1 MDNLIVDRALVEY
14 QSSLDNLLK
23 RLQVFATE
31 INNQQLQV
39 TIRNLRANINE
50 PFLFVV
56 VGEVKAGKSSFVN
69 ALLQADICK
78 TAADPCTD
86 IIQQLVYSKEQYEQP
101 VNQYLR
107 KIGLPNEILKT
118 LSVVDTPGTNTIV
131 ENHQEITKDFIPN
144 SDLIFFVFFA
154 KNPYTRSAW
163 ELLDYVN
170 SEWRKKVVFV
180 LQQAD
185 LAKPEELAKNKEK
198 LAELAVQKGI
208 PSPVVFATSVE
219 WEVNGEQD
227 ISGFNEV
234 RNYIQQTLK
243 DGSTK
248 RLKLQGVRK
257 TSDQIIDLLRK
268 DLVAVQQQLI
278 KDQAIVSKIKTKLL
292 QNKRQSGFELESL
305 INRLLTKYDKITARV
320 KEDFREQLSLFTLVK
335 GSFAV
340 LFRSKKSAPTWMD
353 ELKQSCED
361 ELKSSLGEISQDGI
375 KHFVGGIRDLLQSL
389 VDDLQDIKVNQVTTS
404 AITVNTIESRQEI
417 VEDVQQKVATL
428 LDDKSFLRSIE
439 SINASVAPRF
449 LGGGAATVAGTA
461 IAALTEIVLL
471 DIIGTAFAGVGLLFA
486 GGTLVLKKR
495 KIIKQFEDKLDSEK
509 ERFESELSAKLNSKL
524 DIIYEEIE
532 RNFVNIYDYVAEEE
546 QKISPLVKQ
555 FNQIEADAKQLTVS
569 NWYLFRA
576 KTQSGATL
584 LLRKQPRNAHQDRRR
599 VNWLT

>member
-1 MDNLIVDRALVEY
+1 MDNLIVDQALVQY
-14 QSSLDNLLK
+14 QSSLDSLLK
-23 RLQVFATE
+23 RLQIFASE

-39 TIRNLRANINE
+39 TIRNLRTNINE

-86 IIQQLVYSKEQYEQP
+86 VIQQLVYSKEPFEQP
-101 VNQYLR
+101 VSQYLR

-185 LAKPEELAKNKEK
+185 LAKPEELAKNQEK
-198 LAELAVQKGI
+198 LAELALRKGI
-208 PSPVVFATSVE
+208 QPPVVFATSVE
-219 WEVNGEQD
+219 WEVSGKQD
-227 ISGFNEV
+227 VSGFTEI

-243 DGSTK
+243 EGSTK
-248 RLKLQGVRK
+248 KLKLQGVKK
-257 TSDQIIDLLRK
+257 TSEQIIDLLRK
-268 DLVAVQQQLI
+268 DLVMVQQQLI
-278 KDQAIVSKIKTKLL
+278 KDQAVVSKIKTKLL

-305 INRLLTKYDKITARV
+305 INRLLAKYDTITARV
-320 KEDFREQLSLFTLVK
+320 KADFRERLSLLTLITS
-335 GSFAV
+335 SFSV
-340 LFRSKKSAPTWMD
+340 LFRTKKSAPVWMD
-353 ELKQSCED
+353 ELKQSCEN
-361 ELKSSLGEISQDGI
+361 ELRTSLGEISQDGI
-375 KHFVGGIRDLLQSL
+375 KHFVGGIKDLLQSL
-389 VDDLQDIKVNQVTTS
+389 VDDLQDIKVNQVSTNV
-404 AITVNTIESRQEI
+404 ITVNTIESRQEI

-428 LDDKSFLRSIE
+428 LNDKTFLHSIE
-439 SINASVAPRF
+439 SINASVAPSF

-461 IAALTEIVLL
+461 IAALTEVVLL

-486 GGTLVLKKR
+486 GGSLVLKKR
-495 KIIKQFEDKLDSEK
+495 KIIRQFEDKLDQEK
-509 ERFESELSAKLNSKL
+509 IRFESELSAKLTSKL
-524 DIIYEEIE
+524 DIIYEEID
-532 RNFVNIYDYVAEEE
+532 RNFANIYSYVGAEEE
-546 QKISPLVKQ
+546 KVIPLVDQ
-555 FNQIEADAKQLTVS
+555 FKEIEQEAAQL
-569 NWYLFRA
+569 NF
-576 KTQSGATL
+576 
-584 LLRKQPRNAHQDRRR
+584 
-599 VNWLT
+599 

>member
-1 MDNLIVDRALVEY
+1 MDNLIVDQALVQY
-14 QSSLDNLLK
+14 QSHLDNLLN
-23 RLQVFATE
+23 RLQTFSID

-69 ALLQADICK
+69 ALLQTDICK

-86 IIQQLVYSKEQYEQP
+86 VIQQIVYSQEQFEQP
-101 VNQYLR
+101 VSQYLR

-131 ENHQEITKDFIPN
+131 KNHQQITKEFIPN

-163 ELLDYVN
+163 ELLDFVN

-185 LAKPEELAKNKEK
+185 LTKPAELAKNKEK
-198 LAELAVQKGI
+198 LTELALQKGI
-208 PSPVVFATSVE
+208 QSPVIFATSVE

-227 ISGFNEV
+227 ISGFNQV

-248 RLKLQGVRK
+248 RLKLQGVTK
-257 TSDQIIDLLRK
+257 TSEQIIDLLRK
-268 DLVAVQQQLI
+268 DLVSVQQQLI
-278 KDQAIVSKIKTKLL
+278 KDQAIVNKIKTKLQ

-305 INRLLTKYDKITARV
+305 MNRLLDKYDTITARV
-320 KEDFREQLSLFTLVK
+320 KSDFREQLSLFTLVK

-340 LFRSKKSAPTWMD
+340 LFRTKKSAPTWMD
-353 ELKQSCED
+353 ELKQSCEN
-361 ELKSSLGEISQDGI
+361 ELKTSLGEISQDGI
-375 KHFVGGIRDLLQSL
+375 KHFVGGIKELLQTL
-389 VDDLQDIKVNQVTTS
+389 VDDLQDIKVNQVTTN
-404 AITVNTIESRQEI
+404 AISLNTIESRQEI
-417 VEDVQQKVATL
+417 VEDVQQKVSTL
-428 LDDKSFLRSIE
+428 LDDKGFLHSIE
-439 SINASVAPRF
+439 SVNASVAPRF
-449 LGGGAATVAGTA
+449 IGGGAATVAGTA
-461 IAALTEIVLL
+461 IATLTEIVLL

-495 KIIKQFEDKLDSEK
+495 KIIKQFEDKLDNEK
-509 ERFESELSAKLNSKL
+509 ARFESELSAKLNSKL

-532 RNFVNIYDYVAEEE
+532 RNFVNIYHYVAEEE
-546 QKISPLVKQ
+546 QKILPLVEQ
-555 FNQIEADAKQLTVS
+555 FKLIEQDAKELKIS
-569 NWYLFRA
+569 
-576 KTQSGATL
+576 
-584 LLRKQPRNAHQDRRR
+584 
-599 VNWLT
+599 

>member
-1 MDNLIVDRALVEY
+1 MDNLIVDQALVQY
-14 QSSLDNLLK
+14 QSRLDNLLN
-23 RLQVFATE
+23 RLQTFSID

-69 ALLQADICK
+69 ALLQTDICK

-86 IIQQLVYSKEQYEQP
+86 VIQQIVYSEEQFEQP
-101 VNQYLR
+101 VSQYLR

-131 ENHQEITKDFIPN
+131 ENHQQITKEFIPN

-163 ELLDYVN
+163 ELLDFVN

-185 LAKPEELAKNKEK
+185 LTKPAELAKNKEK
-198 LAELAVQKGI
+198 LTELALQKGI
-208 PSPVVFATSVE
+208 QSPVVFATSVE

-227 ISGFNEV
+227 ISGFNQV

-248 RLKLQGVRK
+248 RLKLQGVTK
-257 TSDQIIDLLRK
+257 TSEQIIDLLRK
-268 DLVAVQQQLI
+268 DLVSVQQQLI
-278 KDQAIVSKIKTKLL
+278 KDQAIVNKIKTKLQ

-305 INRLLTKYDKITARV
+305 MNRLLDKYDTITARV
-320 KEDFREQLSLFTLVK
+320 KSDFREQLSLFTLVK

-340 LFRSKKSAPTWMD
+340 LFRTKKSAPTWMD
-353 ELKQSCED
+353 ELKQSCEN
-361 ELKSSLGEISQDGI
+361 ELKTSLGEISQDGI
-375 KHFVGGIRDLLQSL
+375 KHFVGGIKELLQTL
-389 VDDLQDIKVNQVTTS
+389 VDNLQDIKVNQVTTN
-404 AITVNTIESRQEI
+404 AISLNTIESRQEI
-417 VEDVQQKVATL
+417 VEDVQQKVSTL
-428 LDDKSFLRSIE
+428 LDDKGFLHSIE
-439 SINASVAPRF
+439 SVNASVAPRF
-449 LGGGAATVAGTA
+449 IGGGAATVAGTA
-461 IAALTEIVLL
+461 IATLTEIVLL

-495 KIIKQFEDKLDSEK
+495 KIIKQFEDKLDNEK
-509 ERFESELSAKLNSKL
+509 ARFESELSAKLNSKL

-532 RNFVNIYDYVAEEE
+532 RNFINIYHYVAEEE
-546 QKISPLVKQ
+546 QKILPLVEQ
-555 FNQIEADAKQLTVS
+555 FKLIEQDAKELKIS
-569 NWYLFRA
+569 
-576 KTQSGATL
+576 
-584 LLRKQPRNAHQDRRR
+584 
-599 VNWLT
+599 

>member
-1 MDNLIVDRALVEY
+1 MNNLIVDRALVQY
-14 QSSLDNLLK
+14 QSNLDGLLD

-31 INNQQLQV
+31 INNQQLQG
-39 TIRNLRANINE
+39 TIHNLRINLNE

-69 ALLQADICK
+69 ALLQADICQ

-86 IIQQLVYSKEQYEQP
+86 VIQQIVYSEEKTERS
-101 VNQYLR
+101 VGQYLR
-107 KIGLPNEILKT
+107 RIGLPNPILKN
-118 LSVVDTPGTNTIV
+118 LSVVDTPGTNTII
-131 ENHQEITKDFIPN
+131 ENHQEITKEFIPN

-170 SEWRKKVVFV
+170 SEWRKKVVFI

-185 LAKPEELAKNKEK
+185 LTKPAELAKNKEK
-198 LAELAVQKGI
+198 LAELAAQKGI
-208 PSPVVFATSVE
+208 QTPVVFATSVE
-219 WEVNGEQD
+219 WEVNGD
-227 ISGFNEV
+227 RDLSGFDEV
-234 RNYIQQTLK
+234 RNYIQRTLK

-248 RLKLQGVRK
+248 KLKLQGVAK
-257 TSDQIIDLLRK
+257 TSEQIIELLRQ
-268 DLVAVQQQLI
+268 DLVELQQQLV
-278 KDQAIVSKIKTKLL
+278 KDQTIVNKIKAKLQ

-305 INRLLTKYDKITARV
+305 INRLLTKYDTITARV
-320 KEDFREQLSLFTLVK
+320 KADFREQLSLFTLVR

-340 LFRSKKSAPTWMD
+340 LFRNQKSAPTWMD
-353 ELKQSCED
+353 ELKQSCEK
-361 ELKSSLGEISQDGI
+361 ELKASLGEISQDGI
-375 KHFVGGIRDLLQSL
+375 KHFVGGIKGLLQSL
-389 VDDLQDIKVNQVTTS
+389 VDDLHDIKVNQITTN

-428 LDDKSFLRSIE
+428 LDDKSFLHSIE

-495 KIIKQFEDKLDSEK
+495 KIIKQFEDKLDNEK
-509 ERFESELSAKLNSKL
+509 ARFESELSAKLNSKL

-532 RNFVNIYDYVAEEE
+532 RNFINIYNYVAESE
-546 QKISPLVKQ
+546 QKILPLLEQ
-555 FNQIEADAKQLTVS
+555 FEEIEREAKQLS
-569 NWYLFRA
+569 SDGN
-576 KTQSGATL
+576 
-584 LLRKQPRNAHQDRRR
+584 
-599 VNWLT
+599 

>member
-1 MDNLIVDRALVEY
+1 MDNLIVDRSLVQY
-14 QSSLDNLLK
+14 QANLDRLLGK
-23 RLQVFATE
+23 LQVFATD
-31 INNQQLQV
+31 INNQQLQK
-39 TIRNLRANINE
+39 TICNLRGNINE

-86 IIQQLVYSKEQYEQP
+86 VIQQLVYSKEQFEQP
-101 VNQYLR
+101 VSQYLR
-107 KIGLPNEILKT
+107 KVGLPNQILKT

-131 ENHQEITKDFIPN
+131 ENHQEITKEFVPN

-185 LAKPEELAKNKEK
+185 LAKPQELAKNKEK
-198 LAELAVQKGI
+198 LVELALQKGI
-208 PSPVVFATSVE
+208 QSPIVFATSVE
-219 WEVNGEQD
+219 WEVSGEQD
-227 ISGFNEV
+227 ISGFKEV

-257 TSDQIIDLLRK
+257 TSEQIIDLLRQ
-268 DLVAVQQQLI
+268 DLAMVQQQLI
-278 KDQAIVSKIKTKLL
+278 KDREIVSKIKTKLL

-320 KEDFREQLSLFTLVK
+320 KEDFREQLSLITLVK

-353 ELKQSCED
+353 ELKRSCED
-361 ELKSSLGEISQDGI
+361 ELKASLGEISQDGI
-375 KHFVGGIRDLLQSL
+375 KHFVGGIKDLLQSL
-389 VDDLQDIKVNQVTTS
+389 VDDLHDIKVNQVTTN

-428 LDDKSFLRSIE
+428 LDDKSFLHSIQSIE
-439 SINASVAPRF
+439 ASVAPRF

-471 DIIGTAFAGVGLLFA
+471 DIIGTAFAGVGLVFA

-495 KIIKQFEDKLDSEK
+495 KIIRQFEDKLDNEK
-509 ERFESELSAKLNSKL
+509 ARFESELSTKLNSKL

-532 RNFVNIYDYVAEEE
+532 RNFANIYSYVDAEE
-546 QKISPLVKQ
+546 QKILPLIDQFEQIKQ
-555 FNQIEADAKQLTVS
+555 EAKQLTAA
-569 NWYLFRA
+569 N
-576 KTQSGATL
+576 
-584 LLRKQPRNAHQDRRR
+584 
-599 VNWLT
+599 

>member
-1 MDNLIVDRALVEY
+1 MNNFIVDQALVEY
-14 QSSLDNLLK
+14 QSSLDSLLSQ
-23 RLQVFATE
+23 LQLFATE

-69 ALLQADICK
+69 ALLQSNICK

-86 IIQQLVYSKEQYEQP
+86 VIQQIVYAEEQSEQSIS
-101 VNQYLR
+101 QYLR
-107 KIGLPNEILKT
+107 KIGLPNEILKN

-131 ENHQEITKDFIPN
+131 ENHQEITKEFIPN

-163 ELLDYVN
+163 ELLDFVN

-198 LAELAVQKGI
+198 LAELALQKGI
-208 PSPVVFATSVE
+208 QSPVVFATSVE
-219 WEVNGEQD
+219 WEVNGQAD

-234 RNYIQQTLK
+234 RNYIQRTLQ
-243 DGSTK
+243 DGSSK
-248 RLKLQGVRK
+248 RLKLEGVRQ
-257 TSDQIIDLLRK
+257 TSGQIIDLLRN
-268 DLVAVQQQLI
+268 DLLSVQQQLT
-278 KDQAIVSKIKTKLL
+278 KDQAIVSKIKAKLQ

-305 INRLLTKYDKITARV
+305 LNRLLNKYDTITARV
-320 KEDFREQLSLFTLVK
+320 KSDFREQLSLFTLVK

-340 LFRSKKSAPTWMD
+340 LFRTKKSAPTWMD
-353 ELKQSCED
+353 ELKHSCEQ
-361 ELKSSLGEISQDGI
+361 ELKAALGEISQDGI
-375 KHFVGGIRDLLQSL
+375 KHFVGGIRELLQSL
-389 VDDLQDIKVNQVTTS
+389 VDDLQDIKVNQVTTN

-417 VEDVQQKVATL
+417 VEDVQQKVSTL
-428 LDDKSFLRSIE
+428 LDDKTFLQSIE
-439 SINASVAPRF
+439 SVNASVAPRF

-495 KIIKQFEDKLDSEK
+495 KIIKQFEDKLDREK
-509 ERFESELSAKLNSKL
+509 TRFKSELSTKLNSKL

-532 RNFVNIYDYVAEEE
+532 RNFINIYNYVEAEE
-546 QKISPLVKQ
+546 QKVLPLVEQ
-555 FNQIEADAKQLTVS
+555 FQQIEQSAKQLVS
-569 NWYLFRA
+569 
-576 KTQSGATL
+576 G
-584 LLRKQPRNAHQDRRR
+584 
-599 VNWLT
+599 

>member
-23 RLQVFATE
+23 RLQVFATD
-31 INNQQLQV
+31 INNQQLQI

-56 VGEVKAGKSSFVN
+56 VGEVKAGKSSFIN
-69 ALLQADICK
+69 ALLQEDICK

-86 IIQQLVYSKEQYEQP
+86 VIQQLVYSKEP
-101 VNQYLR
+101 FDRSVSQYLR

-131 ENHQEITKDFIPN
+131 ENHQEITKEFIPN

-185 LAKPEELAKNKEK
+185 LTKPEELAKNKEK
-198 LAELAVQKGI
+198 LAELALQKGI
-208 PSPVVFATSVE
+208 QSPVVFATSVE

-227 ISGFNEV
+227 ISGFKEV

-257 TSDQIIDLLRK
+257 TSDQIIDLLRQ
-268 DLVAVQQQLI
+268 DLVMVQQQLI

-340 LFRSKKSAPTWMD
+340 LFRTKKSAPTWMD
-353 ELKQSCED
+353 ELKQSCEN

-389 VDDLQDIKVNQVTTS
+389 VDDLQDIKVNQVTTN

-417 VEDVQQKVATL
+417 VEDVQQKVSTL
-428 LDDKSFLRSIE
+428 LEDKSFLHSIE
-439 SINASVAPRF
+439 SVNASVAPRF

-495 KIIKQFEDKLDSEK
+495 KIIKQFEDKLDNEK
-509 ERFESELSAKLNSKL
+509 KRFESELSAKLNSKL

-532 RNFVNIYDYVAEEE
+532 RNFTNIYDYVADEE
-546 QKISPLVKQ
+546 QKISPLVEQ
-555 FNQIEADAKQLTVS
+555 FELIETDAKQLTS
-569 NWYLFRA
+569 A
-576 KTQSGATL
+576 
-584 LLRKQPRNAHQDRRR
+584 D
-599 VNWLT
+599 

>member
-1 MDNLIVDRALVEY
+1 MDNLIVDPALVQY

-23 RLQVFATE
+23 RLQVFATD

-69 ALLQADICK
+69 ALLQSDICK

-86 IIQQLVYSKEQYEQP
+86 VIQQLVYSQEQYEKP
-101 VNQYLR
+101 VSQYLR
-107 KIGLPNEILKT
+107 KVGLPNEILKT

-131 ENHQEITKDFIPN
+131 ENHQEITKEFIPN

-198 LAELAVQKGI
+198 LAELAIQKGI
-208 PSPVVFATSVE
+208 QSPIVFATSVE

-227 ISGFNEV
+227 ISGFKEV
-234 RNYIQQTLK
+234 RSYIQQTLK

-257 TSDQIIDLLRK
+257 TSEQIIDLLRK
-268 DLVAVQQQLI
+268 DLVTVQHQLI
-278 KDQAIVSKIKTKLL
+278 TDRAIVSKIKTKLL

-320 KEDFREQLSLFTLVK
+320 KEDFRERLSLLTLVK

-340 LFRSKKSAPTWMD
+340 LFRTKKSAPTWMD
-353 ELKQSCED
+353 ELKQSCEN
-361 ELKSSLGEISQDGI
+361 ELRASLGEISQDGI

-389 VDDLQDIKVNQVTTS
+389 VDDLQDIKINHVTTN
-404 AITVNTIESRQEI
+404 AITVNTLESRQEI

-428 LDDKSFLRSIE
+428 LDDKSFLHSIE
-439 SINASVAPRF
+439 SVNASVAPRF

-471 DIIGTAFAGVGLLFA
+471 DIIGTAFAGVGLVFA

-495 KIIKQFEDKLDSEK
+495 KIIKQFEEKLDNEK
-509 ERFESELSAKLNSKL
+509 ARFENELSAKLNSKL

-532 RNFVNIYDYVAEEE
+532 RNFANIYSYVDQEE
-546 QKISPLVKQ
+546 QKIMPLVEQ
-555 FNQIEADAKQLTVS
+555 FEAIEQEANRLTVS
-569 NWYLFRA
+569 
-576 KTQSGATL
+576 G
-584 LLRKQPRNAHQDRRR
+584 
-599 VNWLT
+599 

>member
-1 MDNLIVDRALVEY
+1 MNNFIVDQALVEY
-14 QSSLDNLLK
+14 QSSLDSLLSQ
-23 RLQVFATE
+23 LQLFATE

-69 ALLQADICK
+69 ALLQSDICK

-86 IIQQLVYSKEQYEQP
+86 VIQQIVYAEEQSEQSIS
-101 VNQYLR
+101 QYLR
-107 KIGLPNEILKT
+107 KIGLPNEILKN

-131 ENHQEITKDFIPN
+131 ENHQEITKEFIPN

-163 ELLDYVN
+163 ELLDFVN

-198 LAELAVQKGI
+198 LTELALQKGI
-208 PSPVVFATSVE
+208 QSPVVFATSVE
-219 WEVNGEQD
+219 WEVNGQAD
-227 ISGFNEV
+227 ISGFSEV
-234 RNYIQQTLK
+234 RNYIQRTLQ
-243 DGSTK
+243 DGSSK
-248 RLKLQGVRK
+248 RLKLEGVRQ
-257 TSDQIIDLLRK
+257 TSGQIIDLLRN
-268 DLVAVQQQLI
+268 DLLSVQQQLT
-278 KDQAIVSKIKTKLL
+278 KDQAIVSKIKAKLQ

-305 INRLLTKYDKITARV
+305 LNRLLSKYDTITARV
-320 KEDFREQLSLFTLVK
+320 KSDFREQLSLFTLVK

-340 LFRSKKSAPTWMD
+340 LFRTKKSAPTWMD
-353 ELKQSCED
+353 ELKHSCEQ
-361 ELKSSLGEISQDGI
+361 ELKAALGEISQDGI
-375 KHFVGGIRDLLQSL
+375 KHFVGGIRELLQSL
-389 VDDLQDIKVNQVTTS
+389 VDDLQDIKVNQVTTN

-417 VEDVQQKVATL
+417 VEDVQQKVSTL
-428 LDDKSFLRSIE
+428 LDDNTFLQSIE
-439 SINASVAPRF
+439 SVNASVAPRF

-495 KIIKQFEDKLDSEK
+495 KIIKQFEDKLDREK
-509 ERFESELSAKLNSKL
+509 ARFESELSTKLNSKL

-532 RNFVNIYDYVAEEE
+532 RNFISIYNYVEAEE
-546 QKISPLVKQ
+546 QKVLPLVEQ
-555 FNQIEADAKQLTVS
+555 FQQIEQSAKQLVS
-569 NWYLFRA
+569 
-576 KTQSGATL
+576 G
-584 LLRKQPRNAHQDRRR
+584 
-599 VNWLT
+599 

>member
-1 MDNLIVDRALVEY
+1 MDNLIVDQALIQY
-14 QSSLDNLLK
+14 QSSLDSLLK
-23 RLQVFATE
+23 RLEVFATE
-31 INNQQLQV
+31 INNQQLQG
-39 TIRNLRANINE
+39 TIRNLRVNINE

-56 VGEVKAGKSSFVN
+56 VGEVKAGKSSFIN

-86 IIQQLVYSKEQYEQP
+86 VIQQLVYSKEQFEQP

-163 ELLDYVN
+163 ELLNYVN
-170 SEWRKKVVFV
+170 KEWRKKVVFV

-198 LAELAVQKGI
+198 LVELAVQKGI
-208 PSPVVFATSVE
+208 QSPVVFATSVE
-219 WEVNGEQD
+219 WEVNGETD
-227 ISGFNEV
+227 LSGFQEV

-248 RLKLQGVRK
+248 RLKLQGVKK
-257 TSDQIIDLLRK
+257 TSEQIIDLLRK
-268 DLVAVQQQLI
+268 DLVMVQQQLI
-278 KDQAIVSKIKTKLL
+278 KDQAVVSKIKTKLL

-305 INRLLTKYDKITARV
+305 IKRLLTKYDTITARV
-320 KEDFREQLSLFTLVK
+320 KADFREQLSLFTLVK

-340 LFRSKKSAPTWMD
+340 LFRTNKSAPIWMD
-353 ELKQSCED
+353 ELKQRCEY
-361 ELKSSLGEISQDGI
+361 ELKTSLGEISQDGI
-375 KHFVGGIRDLLQSL
+375 KHFVGGIKDLLHSL
-389 VDDLQDIKVNQVTTS
+389 VDDLHDIKVNHVTTNV
-404 AITVNTIESRQEI
+404 ITVNTIESRQEI

-428 LDDKSFLRSIE
+428 LDDKSFLHSIE
-439 SINASVAPRF
+439 SVNASVAPKF

-495 KIIKQFEDKLDSEK
+495 KIIRQFEEKLDNEK
-509 ERFESELSAKLNSKL
+509 TRFESELSAKLNSKL

-532 RNFVNIYDYVAEEE
+532 RNFANIYSYVREEE
-546 QKISPLVKQ
+546 EKVIPLVDQ
-555 FNQIEADAKQLTVS
+555 FKEIEQEAKQLT
-569 NWYLFRA
+569 L
-576 KTQSGATL
+576 
-584 LLRKQPRNAHQDRRR
+584 
-599 VNWLT
+599 

>member
-1 MDNLIVDRALVEY
+1 MDNLIVDRALVQY

-23 RLQVFATE
+23 RLQVFATD
-31 INNQQLQV
+31 INSQQLQV

-69 ALLQADICK
+69 ALLQSDICK

-86 IIQQLVYSKEQYEQP
+86 VIQQLVYSEEQYEQP
-101 VNQYLR
+101 VSQYLR

-131 ENHQEITKDFIPN
+131 ENHQEITKEFIPN

-163 ELLDYVN
+163 DLLDYVN

-208 PSPVVFATSVE
+208 QSPIVFATSVE
-219 WEVNGEQD
+219 WEVNGEQN
-227 ISGFNEV
+227 ISGFKEV

-257 TSDQIIDLLRK
+257 TTDQIIDLLRN
-268 DLVAVQQQLI
+268 DLVTVQQQLI
-278 KDQAIVSKIKTKLL
+278 KDQAVVSKIKTKLL

-353 ELKQSCED
+353 ELKASCED
-361 ELKSSLGEISQDGI
+361 ELKASLGEISQDGI

-389 VDDLQDIKVNQVTTS
+389 VDDLQDIKVNHVTTN
-404 AITVNTIESRQEI
+404 AITVNTLESRQEI
-417 VEDVQQKVATL
+417 VEDVQQKVSTL
-428 LDDKSFLRSIE
+428 LNDKTFLNSIE

-461 IAALTEIVLL
+461 IAAISEIVIL

-495 KIIKQFEDKLDSEK
+495 KIIKQFEDKLDNEK
-509 ERFESELSAKLNSKL
+509 ARFETEISTKLNSKL

-532 RNFVNIYDYVAEEE
+532 RNFTNIYSYVEEEE
-546 QKISPLVKQ
+546 QKILPLVNQ
-555 FNQIEADAKQLTVS
+555 FEAIEQDAKQLTVD
-569 NWYLFRA
+569 N
-576 KTQSGATL
+576 
-584 LLRKQPRNAHQDRRR
+584 
-599 VNWLT
+599 

>member
-208 PSPVVFATSVE
+208 QSPVVFATSVE

-268 DLVAVQQQLI
+268 DLVMVQQQLI

-340 LFRSKKSAPTWMD
+340 LFRSKKSAPSWMD

-389 VDDLQDIKVNQVTTS
+389 VDDLQDIKVNQVRTN

-417 VEDVQQKVATL
+417 VEDVQQRVATL
-428 LDDKSFLRSIE
+428 LDDKSFLHSIE

-495 KIIKQFEDKLDSEK
+495 KIIQQFEDKLDNEK

-532 RNFVNIYDYVAEEE
+532 RNFINIYDYVAEEE
-546 QKISPLVKQ
+546 QKILPLVDQ

-569 NWYLFRA
+569 N
-576 KTQSGATL
+576 
-584 LLRKQPRNAHQDRRR
+584 
-599 VNWLT
+599 

>member
-1 MDNLIVDRALVEY
+1 MNDLIVDRALVKY
-14 QSSLDNLLK
+14 QSSLDSLLN
-23 RLQVFATE
+23 RLQIFATE
-31 INNQQLQV
+31 INNQQLQK
-39 TIRNLRANINE
+39 TIRNLRININE

-86 IIQQLVYSKEQYEQP
+86 VIQQIVYSESSYEQP
-101 VNQYLR
+101 VGQYLR
-107 KIGLPNEILKT
+107 KIGLPNQILKT
-118 LSVVDTPGTNTIV
+118 LSVVDTPGTNTII
-131 ENHQEITKDFIPN
+131 ENHQEITKEFIPN

-185 LAKPEELAKNKEK
+185 LAKPAELAKNKEK
-198 LAELAVQKGI
+198 LVELALQKGI

-219 WEVNGEQD
+219 WEVNGEQNR
-227 ISGFNEV
+227 SGFPQV

-248 RLKLQGVRK
+248 KLKLQGVAK
-257 TSDQIIDLLRK
+257 TSEQIIDLLRQ
-268 DLVAVQQQLI
+268 DLFSVQQQLI
-278 KDQAIVSKIKTKLL
+278 QDQAIVNKIKAKLQ

-305 INRLLTKYDKITARV
+305 INRLLAKYDTITARV
-320 KEDFREQLSLFTLVK
+320 KAEFREQLSLFTLVK

-340 LFRSKKSAPTWMD
+340 LFRSQKSAPTWMD
-353 ELKQSCED
+353 ELKQSCEN
-361 ELKSSLGEISQDGI
+361 ELKASLGEISQDGI
-375 KHFVGGIRDLLQSL
+375 KHFVGGIRSLLQSL
-389 VDDLQDIKVNQVTTS
+389 VDDLQDIKVNQVTTN

-428 LDDKSFLRSIE
+428 LDDKSFLHSIE
-439 SINASVAPRF
+439 SVNASVAPRF

-471 DIIGTAFAGVGLLFA
+471 DIIGTAFAGVGLFFA

-495 KIIKQFEDKLDSEK
+495 KIIKQFEDKLDNEK
-509 ERFESELSAKLNSKL
+509 VRFESELSAKLNSKL

-532 RNFVNIYDYVAEEE
+532 RNFINIYNYVAEEE
-546 QKISPLVKQ
+546 QKILPLVEQ
-555 FNQIEADAKQLTVS
+555 FEQIEQEAKQLTT
-569 NWYLFRA
+569 A
-576 KTQSGATL
+576 KF
-584 LLRKQPRNAHQDRRR
+584 
-599 VNWLT
+599 

>member
-1 MDNLIVDRALVEY
+1 MDNLIVDQALIQY
-14 QSSLDNLLK
+14 QSSLDSLLK
-23 RLQVFATE
+23 RLEVFATE
-31 INNQQLQV
+31 INNHQLQK
-39 TIRNLRANINE
+39 TIGNLRVNINE

-86 IIQQLVYSKEQYEQP
+86 VIQQLVYSKEQFEQP
-101 VNQYLR
+101 VSQYVR

-163 ELLDYVN
+163 ELLNYVN
-170 SEWRKKVVFV
+170 NEWRKKVVFV

-198 LAELAVQKGI
+198 LVELAVQKGI
-208 PSPVVFATSVE
+208 LSPVVFATSVE
-219 WEVNGEQD
+219 WEVNRETD
-227 ISGFNEV
+227 LSGFQEV

-248 RLKLQGVRK
+248 RLKLQEVKK
-257 TSDQIIDLLRK
+257 TSEQIIDLLRK
-268 DLVAVQQQLI
+268 DLVTVQQQLI
-278 KDQAIVSKIKTKLL
+278 KDQAVVSKIKTKLL

-305 INRLLTKYDKITARV
+305 IKRLLNKYDTITARV
-320 KEDFREQLSLFTLVK
+320 KADFREQLSLFTLVK

-340 LFRSKKSAPTWMD
+340 LFRTQKSTPTWMD
-353 ELKQSCED
+353 ELKHSCEH
-361 ELKSSLGEISQDGI
+361 ELKTSLGEISQDGI
-375 KHFVGGIRDLLQSL
+375 KHFVGGIKDLLQSL
-389 VDDLQDIKVNQVTTS
+389 VDDLHDIKVNHVNTNV
-404 AITVNTIESRQEI
+404 ITFNTIESRQEI

-428 LDDKSFLRSIE
+428 LDDKSFLHSIE
-439 SINASVAPRF
+439 SVNASVAPRF
-449 LGGGAATVAGTA
+449 LGGSAATVAGTA

-495 KIIKQFEDKLDSEK
+495 KIIKQFEEKLDHEK
-509 ERFESELSAKLNSKL
+509 TRFESELSAKLNSKL

-532 RNFVNIYDYVAEEE
+532 RNFANIYSYVEAEE
-546 QKISPLVKQ
+546 QKVIPLVDQ
-555 FNQIEADAKQLTVS
+555 FKQIEQETKQLT
-569 NWYLFRA
+569 L
-576 KTQSGATL
+576 
-584 LLRKQPRNAHQDRRR
+584 
-599 VNWLT
+599 

>member
-1 MDNLIVDRALVEY
+1 MDNLIVDRTLVQY
-14 QSSLDNLLK
+14 QSRLDNLLD
-23 RLQVFATE
+23 RLGIFARK
-31 INNQQLQV
+31 INNQQLQL
-39 TIRNLRANINE
+39 TIDSLRANINE

-56 VGEVKAGKSSFVN
+56 VGEVKAGKSSFIN

-86 IIQQLVYSKEQYEQP
+86 VIQQIVYSQETFEQP

-107 KIGLPNEILKT
+107 KIGLPNEILKN

-131 ENHQEITKDFIPN
+131 ENHQQITKDFVPN

-163 ELLDYVN
+163 DLLDFVN
-170 SEWRKKVVFV
+170 SQWRKKVVFV

-185 LAKPEELAKNKEK
+185 LTKPEELAKNKAK
-198 LAELAVQKGI
+198 LTELAAQKGI
-208 PSPVVFATSVE
+208 ESPIVFATSVE

-227 ISGFNEV
+227 RSGFKQV
-234 RNYIQQTLK
+234 KSYIQQTLQ

-248 RLKLQGVRK
+248 KLKLQGVTR
-257 TSDQIIDLLRK
+257 TSRQIIDLLRQ
-268 DLVAVQQQLI
+268 DLVSVQQQL
-278 KDQAIVSKIKTKLL
+278 DRDRAIVSKIKTKLQ

-305 INRLLTKYDKITARV
+305 INRLLDKYDTITARV

-340 LFRSKKSAPTWMD
+340 LFRNKKSAPTWMD
-353 ELKQSCED
+353 ELKQSCEN
-361 ELKSSLGEISQDGI
+361 ELKASLGEISQDGI
-375 KHFVGGIRDLLQSL
+375 KHFVRGIRGLLQSL
-389 VDDLQDIKVNQVTTS
+389 VDDLQDIKVNQVSTR
-404 AITVNTIESRQEI
+404 AITVNTLESRQEI
-417 VEDVQQKVATL
+417 VEDVQQKVSTL
-428 LDDKSFLRSIE
+428 LDDKTFLHSIE
-439 SINASVAPRF
+439 SVNASVAPRF

-495 KIIKQFEDKLDSEK
+495 KIIKQFEQKLDGEK
-509 ERFESELSAKLNSKL
+509 ARFKSELSAKLNSKL

-532 RNFVNIYDYVAEEE
+532 RNFINIYNYVEEEE
-546 QKISPLVKQ
+546 QNILPLVEQ
-555 FNQIEADAKQLTVS
+555 FQKIEQEIAELTINS
-569 NWYLFRA
+569 
-576 KTQSGATL
+576 
-584 LLRKQPRNAHQDRRR
+584 
-599 VNWLT
+599 

>member
-1 MDNLIVDRALVEY
+1 MDNPIVDQALVQY
-14 QSSLDNLLK
+14 QSSLDSLLK
-23 RLQVFATE
+23 RLQAFAAE

-86 IIQQLVYSKEQYEQP
+86 VIQQLVYSKEQLEQP

-198 LAELAVQKGI
+198 LVELALQKGMQ
-208 PSPVVFATSVE
+208 SPVVFATSVE
-219 WEVNGEQD
+219 WEVSGKQD
-227 ISGFNEV
+227 VSGFTEI

-243 DGSTK
+243 EGSTK
-248 RLKLQGVRK
+248 KLKLQGVRK
-257 TSDQIIDLLRK
+257 TSEQIIDLLRK
-268 DLVAVQQQLI
+268 DLIMVQQQLI
-278 KDQAIVSKIKTKLL
+278 KDQAVVSKIKTKLL

-305 INRLLTKYDKITARV
+305 INRLLSKYDLITARV
-320 KEDFREQLSLFTLVK
+320 KADFRERLSLLTLVK
-335 GSFAV
+335 GSFSV
-340 LFRSKKSAPTWMD
+340 LFRTKKSAPLWMD

-361 ELKSSLGEISQDGI
+361 ELRTSLGEISQDGI

-389 VDDLQDIKVNQVTTS
+389 VDDLQDIKVNQVSTNV
-404 AITVNTIESRQEI
+404 ITVNTIESRQEI

-428 LDDKSFLRSIE
+428 LNDKTFLNSIE
-439 SINASVAPRF
+439 SVNASVAPSF

-461 IAALTEIVLL
+461 IAALTEVVLL

-486 GGTLVLKKR
+486 GGSLILKKR
-495 KIIKQFEDKLDSEK
+495 KIIRQFEEKLDQEK
-509 ERFESELSAKLNSKL
+509 IRFESELSAKLTSKL

-532 RNFVNIYDYVAEEE
+532 RNFASIYSYVGAEEE
-546 QKISPLVKQ
+546 KVIPLVDQ
-555 FNQIEADAKQLTVS
+555 FKEIEQEVANLT
-569 NWYLFRA
+569 F
-576 KTQSGATL
+576 
-584 LLRKQPRNAHQDRRR
+584 
-599 VNWLT
+599 

>member
-1 MDNLIVDRALVEY
+1 MNNLIVDQALVQY
-14 QSSLDNLLK
+14 QSSLDSLLK

-31 INNQQLQV
+31 INNQQLQR
-39 TIRNLRANINE
+39 TIRNLRVNINE

-86 IIQQLVYSKEQYEQP
+86 VIQQLIYSQEQFEQP

-163 ELLDYVN
+163 ELLNYVN
-170 SEWRKKVVFV
+170 KEWRKKVVFV

-198 LAELAVQKGI
+198 LVELATQKGI
-208 PSPVVFATSVE
+208 QSPVVFATSVE
-219 WEVNGEQD
+219 WEVNGQTD
-227 ISGFNEV
+227 ISGFPEV

-248 RLKLQGVRK
+248 RLKLQEVKK
-257 TSDQIIDLLRK
+257 TSEQIIDLLRK
-268 DLVAVQQQLI
+268 DLVTVQQQLI
-278 KDQAIVSKIKTKLL
+278 KDRAVVSKIKTKLL

-305 INRLLTKYDKITARV
+305 IKRLLTKYDTITARV
-320 KEDFREQLSLFTLVK
+320 KADFREQLSLFTLVK

-340 LFRSKKSAPTWMD
+340 LFRTQKSAPTWMD
-353 ELKQSCED
+353 ELKQSCEY
-361 ELKSSLGEISQDGI
+361 ELKTSLGEISQDGI
-375 KHFVGGIRDLLQSL
+375 KHFVGGIKDLLHSL
-389 VDDLQDIKVNQVTTS
+389 IDDLHDIKVNHVNTNV
-404 AITVNTIESRQEI
+404 ITVNTIESRQEI

-428 LDDKSFLRSIE
+428 LDDKNFLHSIE
-439 SINASVAPRF
+439 SVNASVAPRF

-495 KIIKQFEDKLDSEK
+495 KIIKQFEEKLDREK
-509 ERFESELSAKLNSKL
+509 TRFESELSAKLNSKL

-532 RNFVNIYDYVAEEE
+532 RNFANIYSYVAAEE
-546 QKISPLVKQ
+546 QKVIPLIDQ
-555 FNQIEADAKQLTVS
+555 FKEIEQEAAQLTL
-569 NWYLFRA
+569 N
-576 KTQSGATL
+576 
-584 LLRKQPRNAHQDRRR
+584 N
-599 VNWLT
+599 